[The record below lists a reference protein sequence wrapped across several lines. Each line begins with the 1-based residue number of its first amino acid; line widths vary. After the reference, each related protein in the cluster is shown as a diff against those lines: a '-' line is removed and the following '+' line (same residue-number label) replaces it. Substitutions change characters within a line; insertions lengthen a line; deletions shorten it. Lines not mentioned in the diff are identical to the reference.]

1 LDSIR
6 GPFVASLSDISDER
20 VSTVTRPPAAG
31 HDGQMTW
38 TAPPV
43 TRPEGPLTAGERPMV
58 EDFLAWQRST
68 LLHKCAGLTGEQLA
82 QRSVAHSSL
91 SLLGL
96 IRHLSKVER
105 IWFRE
110 RFAGQPVDRLYSTET
125 WSDAD
130 FDDLHPEHAEEDY
143 DRFLQE
149 CRLADEA
156 VADASLDDTFTV
168 HGEPASLRMIY
179 LHMIEEYARHNGH
192 ADLIREGIDGVTGE

>member
-1 LDSIR
+1 
-6 GPFVASLSDISDER
+6 
-20 VSTVTRPPAAG
+20 
-31 HDGQMTW
+31 MTW

-43 TRPEGPLTAGERPMV
+43 TRPEGSLTAGERPMV
-58 EDFLAWQRST
+58 EDFLAWQRTT

-82 QRSVAHSSL
+82 QRSVAHSGL

-110 RFAGQPVDRLYSTET
+110 RFAGQPVDRLYSTEPWDDT
-125 WSDAD
+125 D
-130 FDDLHPEHAEEDY
+130 FDDLQPKRAEEYY

-168 HGEPASLRMIY
+168 HDKPASLRMIY

-192 ADLIREGIDGVTGE
+192 ADLIREGIDGVTGQ